1 MEESLVKKHE
11 EDRVVRWGVYSEEMR
26 RICEIAGPMVAVVSS
41 QYLLQVVSTMIVGHL
56 GELYL
61 SSAALAISLSG
72 VTGFSLHMGMASGL
86 ETICGQAYG
95 AQQYQRIGMQ
105 TYTAIFSLILVSIPV
120 SILWINMESILVFI
134 GQDPLIS
141 HEAGKFT
148 IWLVPALFA
157 YAILQPLVRY
167 FQVQSLLLPMFASSC
182 VTLIIHVPLC
192 WALVFKTRLSNVGGA
207 LAVSISIWSNVI
219 FLGLYMRYSSA
230 CAKTRAPI
238 SMELFKGMWEF
249 FRFAIPSAV
258 MGCYQIHNLKL
269 QFYLLNTIS
278 TLYMIPFGIGA
289 AASTRVSN
297 ELGAGNSH
305 AARVAVLAAMSLAVI
320 ETSIVSATLFACRNV
335 YGYIFSNEKE
345 VIDYVTVM
353 APLVCISIILDS
365 IQGVLTGIAR
375 GCGWQ
380 HLGVFVNLG
389 AFYLCGIPMAALL
402 AFLVRLG
409 GQGLWIGIQSG
420 AFVQTLLLSIIT
432 GCINWEK
439 QAIKARK
446 RLFDDQ
452 FSADNILD
460 SEPENPSAS
469 AITWTVFS
477 QEMKRVGYLAA
488 PMITVTLSQYFL
500 QIISMM
506 MVGHLGKLALSS
518 TAIAISLCAVSGFS
532 LIFGMSCALETQC
545 GQAYGAQQYRKFG
558 VQIYTAIVSL
568 TLACLPLTLFWVY
581 LEKILIFLGQDPS
594 ISQEAGKFALC
605 MIPALFAYATL
616 QALIRFF
623 LMQSLISPLVISS
636 SITLCFHVAFSWLM
650 VFKSGFGNLGA
661 AFSIGTSYWL
671 NVILLGLYMKFS
683 TECERT
689 RVPISMELF
698 HGIGEFFTYA
708 IPSAG
713 MSLKLQSYPYVY
725 PSSQLSTQSQK
736 QLAQQ
741 QGAGSPQSAR
751 VSVSAAMT
759 LAVSEA
765 ILVSSIIFASRQVL
779 GYVFSNEQDVV
790 DYVTDMV
797 PLLSISVIV
806 DTLHGTLSGIARG
819 CGWQHIG
826 AYVNLGAYYVV
837 GIPMAAILG
846 FWLQLRGKG
855 LWIGILTGAFCQ
867 TIMLSLITSC
877 TNWEKQFGMSCAL
890 ETQCGQ
896 AYGAQQYRKFGVQ
909 IYTAIVS
916 LTLACLPLT
925 LLWVYLGKILIFLG
939 QDPLISQEAGKF
951 ALCMIPALFAYATL
965 QALVRYFLMQ
975 SLTSPLFISSSITLC
990 FHVAFCWLLVFKCGF
1005 GNLGAAFSIGTSYWL
1020 NVVLLGLYMKFS
1032 TECEKT
1038 RVPISMELFHGI
1050 GEFFRCAIPS
1060 AGMICLEWWSFE
1072 LLTLLSGLLPNP
1084 ELETSVLSI
1093 CLSVTTTIYTIP
1105 EAIGSAASTRV
1116 SNALGAGSPQSAQLS
1131 VSAAMTLAAS
1141 AAILVSSIIFACR
1154 QVVGYVFSSELD
1166 VVDYFTDMVP
1176 LLCLSVILDTLHG
1189 TLSGIARGCGW
1200 QHLGAYV
1207 NLGAYY
1213 VVGIPIA
1220 AMLGFWVQ
1228 LRGKGLWI
1236 GILTGAFCQTVMLSL
1251 ITSCTNWEKQAIKAR
1266 ERTFQRSFAVEDGL
1280 VLTNG
1285 EDSLNL
1291 SACLVGIGKSSNFG
1305 GTKDQNLELEEGKVL
1320 ITRQV

>member
-1 MEESLVKKHE
+1 ME
-11 EDRVVRWGVYSEEMR
+11 
-26 RICEIAGPMVAVVSS
+26 
-41 QYLLQVVSTMIVGHL
+41 
-56 GELYL
+56 
-61 SSAALAISLSG
+61 
-72 VTGFSLHMGMASGL
+72 
-86 ETICGQAYG
+86 
-95 AQQYQRIGMQ
+95 
-105 TYTAIFSLILVSIPV
+105 
-120 SILWINMESILVFI
+120 N
-134 GQDPLIS
+134 
-141 HEAGKFT
+141 
-148 IWLVPALFA
+148 
-157 YAILQPLVRY
+157 
-167 FQVQSLLLPMFASSC
+167 SLLD
-182 VTLIIHVPLC
+182 
-192 WALVFKTRLSNVGGA
+192 K
-207 LAVSISIWSNVI
+207 
-219 FLGLYMRYSSA
+219 
-230 CAKTRAPI
+230 
-238 SMELFKGMWEF
+238 
-249 FRFAIPSAV
+249 
-258 MGCYQIHNLKL
+258 
-269 QFYLLNTIS
+269 
-278 TLYMIPFGIGA
+278 
-289 AASTRVSN
+289 
-297 ELGAGNSH
+297 
-305 AARVAVLAAMSLAVI
+305 
-320 ETSIVSATLFACRNV
+320 
-335 YGYIFSNEKE
+335 
-345 VIDYVTVM
+345 
-353 APLVCISIILDS
+353 
-365 IQGVLTGIAR
+365 
-375 GCGWQ
+375 
-380 HLGVFVNLG
+380 
-389 AFYLCGIPMAALL
+389 
-402 AFLVRLG
+402 
-409 GQGLWIGIQSG
+409 
-420 AFVQTLLLSIIT
+420 
-432 GCINWEK
+432 
-439 QAIKARK
+439 
-446 RLFDDQ
+446 
-452 FSADNILD
+452 D

-532 LIFGMSCALETQC
+532 LI
-545 GQAYGAQQYRKFG
+545 
-558 VQIYTAIVSL
+558 
-568 TLACLPLTLFWVY
+568 
-581 LEKILIFLGQDPS
+581 ILIFLGQDPS

-713 MSLKLQSYPYVY
+713 MVCLEWWSFELLTL
-725 PSSQLSTQSQK
+725 LSGLLPNPELETSV
-736 QLAQQ
+736 LSICLSIITTIYTIPEAIGSAASTRVSNAL
-741 QGAGSPQSAR
+741 GAGSPQSAR

-1280 VLTNG
+1280 VLANG
-1285 EDSLNL
+1285 ENSLNL

>member
-1 MEESLVKKHE
+1 ME
-11 EDRVVRWGVYSEEMR
+11 
-26 RICEIAGPMVAVVSS
+26 
-41 QYLLQVVSTMIVGHL
+41 
-56 GELYL
+56 
-61 SSAALAISLSG
+61 
-72 VTGFSLHMGMASGL
+72 
-86 ETICGQAYG
+86 
-95 AQQYQRIGMQ
+95 
-105 TYTAIFSLILVSIPV
+105 
-120 SILWINMESILVFI
+120 N
-134 GQDPLIS
+134 
-141 HEAGKFT
+141 
-148 IWLVPALFA
+148 
-157 YAILQPLVRY
+157 
-167 FQVQSLLLPMFASSC
+167 SLLD
-182 VTLIIHVPLC
+182 
-192 WALVFKTRLSNVGGA
+192 K
-207 LAVSISIWSNVI
+207 
-219 FLGLYMRYSSA
+219 
-230 CAKTRAPI
+230 
-238 SMELFKGMWEF
+238 
-249 FRFAIPSAV
+249 
-258 MGCYQIHNLKL
+258 
-269 QFYLLNTIS
+269 
-278 TLYMIPFGIGA
+278 
-289 AASTRVSN
+289 
-297 ELGAGNSH
+297 
-305 AARVAVLAAMSLAVI
+305 
-320 ETSIVSATLFACRNV
+320 
-335 YGYIFSNEKE
+335 
-345 VIDYVTVM
+345 
-353 APLVCISIILDS
+353 
-365 IQGVLTGIAR
+365 
-375 GCGWQ
+375 
-380 HLGVFVNLG
+380 
-389 AFYLCGIPMAALL
+389 
-402 AFLVRLG
+402 
-409 GQGLWIGIQSG
+409 
-420 AFVQTLLLSIIT
+420 
-432 GCINWEK
+432 
-439 QAIKARK
+439 
-446 RLFDDQ
+446 
-452 FSADNILD
+452 D

-532 LIFGMSCALETQC
+532 LI
-545 GQAYGAQQYRKFG
+545 
-558 VQIYTAIVSL
+558 
-568 TLACLPLTLFWVY
+568 
-581 LEKILIFLGQDPS
+581 ILIFLGQDPS
-594 ISQEAGKFALC
+594 ISEEAGKFALC

-713 MSLKLQSYPYVY
+713 MVCLEWWSFELLTL
-725 PSSQLSTQSQK
+725 LSGLLPNPELETSV
-736 QLAQQ
+736 LSICLSIITTIYTIPEAIGSAASTRVSNAL
-741 QGAGSPQSAR
+741 GAGSPQSAR

-1280 VLTNG
+1280 VLANG
-1285 EDSLNL
+1285 ENSLNL